1 MKENQN
7 TLDYNVWS
15 AGEYKN
21 SLENIV
27 SIPSNV
33 IAKTTKEWS
42 VIGENSIHIKSTSD
56 AIANFI
62 IYFNQFDAGTVLTG
76 KAHIRCI
83 KGNASIRLVNQ
94 STSTVIASTNID
106 DSTLGEV
113 TVSGTNGG
121 AGGVRLLIRIAN
133 TDTELYI
140 DNISL
145 TTS

>member
-33 IAKTTKEWS
+33 IAKTTKEYS

-56 AIANFI
+56 TIANFI
-62 IYFNQFDAGTVLTG
+62 ISFNQFDAGTVLTG
-76 KAHIRCI
+76 KSNIRCI
-83 KGNASIRLVNQ
+83 NGSASIRLVNQ
-94 STSTVIASTNID
+94 TSSTVIASTNIST
-106 DSTLGEV
+106 STLGEV
-113 TVSGTNGG
+113 SVSGTNESVGD
-121 AGGVRLLIRIAN
+121 VRFLIRIA
-133 TDTELYI
+133 TTGTELFI

-145 TTS
+145 TNS

>member
-7 TLDYNVWS
+7 QLDTNVWS

-33 IAKTTKEWS
+33 IAKTTNEYS
-42 VIGENSIHIKSTSD
+42 VIGENSIHLKSTSD
-56 AIANFI
+56 TTANFI
-62 IYFNQFDAGTVLTG
+62 MSFDQINAGVILTG

-83 KGNASIRLVNQ
+83 NGNASIRLVNQ

-106 DSTLGEV
+106 TSTSGEIS
-113 TVSGTNGG
+113 VSGTNAS
-121 AGGVRLLIRIAN
+121 AGGVRFLIRIAN
-133 TDTELYI
+133 TGTELFI

-145 TTS
+145 TS

>member
-7 TLDYNVWS
+7 TLDYNVWG

-56 AIANFI
+56 TIAYFI
-62 IYFNQFDAGTVLTG
+62 ISFDQFNAGTVLTG

-83 KGNASIRLVNQ
+83 NGNASIRLVNQ
-94 STSTVIASTNID
+94 STSIAIASTNINE
-106 DSTLGEV
+106 STLGEV
-113 TVSGTNGG
+113 TVSGTNNS
-121 AGGVRLLIRIAN
+121 AGGVRFLIRIAN
-133 TDTELYI
+133 ADTELYI
-140 DNISL
+140 DNIRL

>member
-7 TLDYNVWS
+7 QLDYNVWS

-21 SLENIV
+21 SLENIA

-33 IAKTTKEWS
+33 IAKTTKEYS

-56 AIANFI
+56 TTANFI
-62 IYFNQFDAGTVLTG
+62 IRVDSYNTGAVLTG

-83 KGNASIRLVNQ
+83 NGSASIRLVNQ
-94 STSTVIASTNID
+94 TSSTVIASTNID
-106 DSTLGEV
+106 ASTLGEV
-113 TVSGTNGG
+113 SVSGTNASVGD
-121 AGGVRLLIRIAN
+121 VRFLIRIAN
-133 TDTELYI
+133 KDTELFI

-145 TTS
+145 TS